1 MPLAHHG
8 APRRTTLAE
17 MESAIVGAE
26 LELTLNL
33 VRLLRCKTAEQD
45 TTAAEAMVAAAQV
58 YLASL
63 HQSRDKALE
72 AGAGH

>member
-17 MESAIVGAE
+17 MESAILEAE

-33 VRLLRCKTAEQD
+33 VRLLRCNTG
-45 TTAAEAMVAAAQV
+45 
-58 YLASL
+58 LSN
-63 HQSRDKALE
+63 S
-72 AGAGH
+72 